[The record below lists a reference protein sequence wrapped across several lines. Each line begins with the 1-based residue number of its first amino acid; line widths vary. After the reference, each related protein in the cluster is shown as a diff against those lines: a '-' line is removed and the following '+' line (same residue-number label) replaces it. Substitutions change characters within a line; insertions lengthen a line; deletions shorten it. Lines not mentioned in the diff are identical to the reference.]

1 MKLLTEYD
9 SNHNNS
15 NDTHHD
21 HHLKKKMKIL
31 DFILLQKN
39 TRSFHYVQ
47 TE

>member
-21 HHLKKKMKIL
+21 HHLKKKDENFRL
-31 DFILLQKN
+31 HPF
-39 TRSFHYVQ
+39 
-47 TE
+47 TEEYTKLCF